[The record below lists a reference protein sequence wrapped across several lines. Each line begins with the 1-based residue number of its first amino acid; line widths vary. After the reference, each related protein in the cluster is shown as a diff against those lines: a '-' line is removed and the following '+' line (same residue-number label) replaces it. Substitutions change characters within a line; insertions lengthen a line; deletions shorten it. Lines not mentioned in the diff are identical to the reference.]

1 MEAASDELILSHLWL
16 PKVIAQSKRLPWLT
30 EDLEQIGCVGLVK
43 AAQAFD
49 SQRGVRFSTYARYRV
64 NGAIKDWLGR
74 LEHIP
79 PPSTTRSP
87 PNTPEEVLRGL
98 QEQTEA
104 ERKARR
110 MIVSLSPK
118 ERFVVSAYWLR
129 GRKMR
134 EIAEVLGL
142 TEARVSQINKRALE
156 ALRHMDS
163 NVQGTKLW

>member
-1 MEAASDELILSHLWL
+1 MEATSDELILSHLWL

-64 NGAIKDWLGR
+64 NGAIKDWLGC

-79 PPSTTRSP
+79 PPNTTRSP
-87 PNTPEEVLRGL
+87 PNTPEEILRDL
-98 QEQTEA
+98 QEQTED

-142 TEARVSQINKRALE
+142 TEARVSQINKRALQK
-156 ALRHMDS
+156 LRRSHMGN
-163 NVQGTKLW
+163 NVQDDR